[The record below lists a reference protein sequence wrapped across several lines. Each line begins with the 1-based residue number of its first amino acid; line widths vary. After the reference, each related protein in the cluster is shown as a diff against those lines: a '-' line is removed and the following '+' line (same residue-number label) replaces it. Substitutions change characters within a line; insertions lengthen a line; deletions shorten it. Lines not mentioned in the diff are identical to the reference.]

1 LQALGKKGGG
11 RKGSLDTRAQN
22 IATGN
27 NIEKKGGTVTG
38 GFGGKETQF
47 GKGKGSRFSDGSAT
61 DTQGRPFEFQSVDT
75 NAAGDLT
82 KRELGA
88 ATDIAS
94 RGNVVACVSKQSCN

>member
-1 LQALGKKGGG
+1 MQALGKKGGG